1 VSLTV
6 ASGPLTAEPA
16 PRNFEV
22 AGPAHRLWFEPL
34 GRRIRLQIGGEVVL
48 DTDEARL
55 LHETGLRPRL
65 YVPLADAREQL
76 LRPSETRSHC
86 PFKGDASYRS
96 VAVGERVAADALWV
110 YDEPLPAATWL
121 LGYAGVYEERF
132 DRVLDEDEPVLGWVP
147 DPYHRVEVRTASR
160 EVRVT
165 GPDGAVWASSRRAL
179 VVCETG
185 APRVLYV
192 PREDVVAPVERE
204 ERVGVSPYFG
214 VATHWSVAG
223 MPGAAWSY
231 EAPVA
236 GAERLAGHVAF
247 GGEGVAVRE
256 VG

>member
-6 ASGPLTAEPA
+6 ACGPLAAEPA
-16 PRNFEV
+16 PNNFEI
-22 AGPAHRLWFEPL
+22 AGPAHRLLFEPL
-34 GRRIRLQIGGEVVL
+34 GRRIRLEVGGEVVL
-48 DTDEARL
+48 DTDAARL

-65 YVPLADAREQL
+65 YVPLADARAEL
-76 LRPSETRSHC
+76 LRPSETRSRC

-96 VAVGERVAADALWV
+96 VAVGDRVAADALWV
-110 YDEPLPAATWL
+110 YDEPLPGAPWL
-121 LGYAGVYEERF
+121 RGYAGVYEERF

-147 DPYHRVEVRTASR
+147 DPYHRVDVRAASR
-160 EVRVT
+160 AVRVT
-165 GPDGAVWASSRRAL
+165 GPDGTEWASSRRAL

-192 PREDVVAPVERE
+192 PQEDVAAPVERE
-204 ERVGVSPYFG
+204 ERVSVSPYFG

-236 GAERLAGHVAF
+236 GVERLAGLVAF
-247 GGEGVAVRE
+247 GGEGVEARE